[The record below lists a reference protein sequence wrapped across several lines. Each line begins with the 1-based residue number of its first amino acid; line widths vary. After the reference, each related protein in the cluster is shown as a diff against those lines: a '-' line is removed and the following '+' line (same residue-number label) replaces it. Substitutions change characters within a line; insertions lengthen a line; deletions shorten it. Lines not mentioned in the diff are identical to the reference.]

1 MRVTIIPA
9 DGFVSID
16 GEGFSGL
23 DLSFMAT
30 DIHAVQWYGT
40 DGELER
46 KDNRGKIVAN
56 EIFTDISPYQ
66 AAIDAWNTKK
76 EKAIAETEA
85 EAIAAAEA
93 DIEVAETPDEIKADL
108 GI

>member
-1 MRVTIIPA
+1 MRVTIIPS

-76 EKAIAETEA
+76 AEDIAAAEA
-85 EAIAAAEA
+85 EAIATAEAEA
-93 DIEVAETPDEIKADL
+93 DVIETN
-108 GI
+108 